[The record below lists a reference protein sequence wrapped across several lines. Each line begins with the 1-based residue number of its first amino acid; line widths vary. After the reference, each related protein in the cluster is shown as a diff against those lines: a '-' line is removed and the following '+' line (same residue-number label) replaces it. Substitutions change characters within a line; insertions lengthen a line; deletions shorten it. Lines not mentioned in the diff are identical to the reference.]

1 MSPSPKFDA
10 NTFDKRLPS
19 LGSVDSKPNS
29 LYGGDQKEDE
39 CAEPLSNL
47 KSIAEI
53 SSDQKSSL
61 SMMGVKVEIVNDK
74 EICAEAET
82 SSSEESDEESRKF
95 EYGRAMQTNE
105 SFRAFVTSQ
114 INAELTRSGP
124 KIFAKLM
131 KENEG
136 LVEDYLY

>member
-1 MSPSPKFDA
+1 MSPSPKWDA
-10 NTFDKRLPS
+10 YTFDKRLPS

-29 LYGGDQKEDE
+29 LGYDQKEDE
-39 CAEPLSNL
+39 YAEPSSNL
-47 KSIAEI
+47 KSIAEM

-105 SFRAFVTSQ
+105 SFRAFVKSQ
-114 INAELTRSGP
+114 INAELTRCGP

-136 LVEDYLY
+136 LVEDYFY